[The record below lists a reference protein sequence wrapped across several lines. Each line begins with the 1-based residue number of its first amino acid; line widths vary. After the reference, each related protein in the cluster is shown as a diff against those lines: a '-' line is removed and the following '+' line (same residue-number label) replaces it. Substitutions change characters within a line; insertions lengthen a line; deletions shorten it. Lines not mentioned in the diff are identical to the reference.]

1 MFFMMYIYVY
11 VHLHTHTLILEYIFL
26 DLEQDM
32 YVVYNSIGG
41 SLYCVP
47 AVFYYMMTHS
57 STTDVSMSSSRQM
70 FIINRFATVD
80 YGNTVLSGKICAI
93 CRTLTLT

>member
-1 MFFMMYIYVY
+1 MFFMICIYVY

-26 DLEQDM
+26 DLEQDIE

-57 STTDVSMSSSRQM
+57 STTDVSMSVQQSSDVY
-70 FIINRFATVD
+70 N
-80 YGNTVLSGKICAI
+80 
-93 CRTLTLT
+93 

>member
-1 MFFMMYIYVY
+1 MFSMMYIC
-11 VHLHTHTLILEYIFL
+11 LCPSTHTHTNIRIYIFL

-47 AVFYYMMTHS
+47 AVIICSFIHPPPTVQQS
-57 STTDVSMSSSRQM
+57 SD
-70 FIINRFATVD
+70 D
-80 YGNTVLSGKICAI
+80 
-93 CRTLTLT
+93 